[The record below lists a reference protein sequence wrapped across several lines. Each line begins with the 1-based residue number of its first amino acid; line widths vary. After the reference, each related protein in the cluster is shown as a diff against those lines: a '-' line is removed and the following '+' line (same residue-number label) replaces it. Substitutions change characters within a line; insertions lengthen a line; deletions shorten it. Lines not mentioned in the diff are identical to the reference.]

1 MKRLS
6 NPEQEELRTEELR
19 CGGVGEGRQGTT
31 RAVGL
36 AVWCGGCGGAP
47 LWGSWGGPVLGSGGG
62 ALVGS
67 GGGWPRGGG
76 GGRPTGAWPRAGGAG
91 GTTRALCT
99 WCKLLGTLTF
109 RGGGGGPAGLG
120 WGGSASRAES
130 GAPKLCLRARAEGA
144 ASRPPPLPPW
154 WRGPPRVLNLEAV
167 VTTAGLLGGGGGLT
181 AGARRGRLAP
191 PPRLDWEADLVTPGG
206 LLGSGGPVRLR
217 PSGVGG
223 ASPGE
228 SALRLGLWLEGGGA
242 GGGPRGLTSAGKGA
256 GARRTG
262 GVSPG
267 GGAARG
273 APPGARLE
281 EAEGCC
287 RELGRGAPDEAVP
300 DEAFPVGRN
309 LGIPPAKSPAKP
321 GGAAS
326 FPAPLDGGGLAFL
339 EPSMMGALR
348 SLVTAFL
355 SIAPPRISDSRADR
369 SGGGAEPPDL
379 GGGPPIGGGGGGGGG
394 MPAGRN
400 EPPLPGLAVTELPA
414 TTELLTPKG
423 YVMLTAMSRR

>member
-1 MKRLS
+1 MGWKVKRLS
-6 NPEQEELRTEELR
+6 NPEQEEWRTEELR
-19 CGGVGEGRQGTT
+19 CGGVGEGRQGTA

-47 LWGSWGGPVLGSGGG
+47 LWGNCGGPVLGSGGG

-76 GGRPTGAWPRAGGAG
+76 GGRPMGAWPRAGGAG
-91 GTTRALCT
+91 GFTRALCA
-99 WCKLLGTLTF
+99 WCRLLGTLTL
-109 RGGGGGPAGLG
+109 RGGGGGPVGLG

-130 GAPKLCLRARAEGA
+130 GAPKLCLRARAAGA
-144 ASRPPPLPPW
+144 ASRPPG
-154 WRGPPRVLNLEAV
+154 WRGPPRVPNLEAAE

-223 ASPGE
+223 AAASPTPGD
-228 SALRLGLWLEGGGA
+228 SALRLGLWLDGGGA

-262 GVSPG
+262 GVSACW
-267 GGAARG
+267 GAATRG
-273 APPGARLE
+273 APGAGLE
-281 EAEGCC
+281 EAGCC
-287 RELGRGAPDEAVP
+287 RELGRGAPDMAIP
-300 DEAFPVGRN
+300 DVALPVGRN

-355 SIAPPRISDSRADR
+355 SMAPPRISDSRADR
-369 SGGGAEPPDL
+369 SGGGPPGL
-379 GGGPPIGGGGGGGGG
+379 GGPRPPIGGGGGGGGG
-394 MPAGRN
+394 MLAGHNR
-400 EPPLPGLAVTELPA
+400 PPLVGWKRWSSEQPLCYNQHL
-414 TTELLTPKG
+414 K
-423 YVMLTAMSRR
+423 VMSFWPR